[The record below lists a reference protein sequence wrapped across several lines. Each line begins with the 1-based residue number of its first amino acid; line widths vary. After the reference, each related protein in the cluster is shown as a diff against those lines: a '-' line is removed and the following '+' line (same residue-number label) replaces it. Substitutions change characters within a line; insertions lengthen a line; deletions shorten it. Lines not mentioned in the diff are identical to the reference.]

1 MNSYRIPFIVAVAL
15 CVILGYGLYTT
26 QQQLVNINP
35 PTIKIDSA
43 QVVAQKQRIL
53 TLEEALRLRL
63 VEQTYLIDKIQQQT
77 KIKAQTIIVEKKIP
91 IRTEKVIII
100 DSSNNSMDTLNYVK
114 VPFNIVERDSWY
126 TLIAHVDT
134 SYFTL
139 DTLSVNNKISIVVG
153 ERKGKWWQKN
163 EPMVEVKSSNPYT
176 KIEMEN
182 ITIEQ
187 KRKFWQKPL
196 FGALIG
202 AIGMFL
208 LL

>member
-1 MNSYRIPFIVAVAL
+1 MNNYRIPFIVAVVL
-15 CVILGYGLYTT
+15 CFLLGYMLYTT
-26 QQQLVNINP
+26 QQQLTNIAP

-43 QVVAQKQRIL
+43 QVVAQRQRIL
-53 TLEEALRLRL
+53 TLEEALRLKL
-63 VEQTYLIDKIQQQT
+63 IEQTHLINKITQQS
-77 KIKAQTIIVEKKIP
+77 KIKAKTIIVEKKIP

-100 DSSNNSMDTLNYVK
+100 DTSNNMIDTTNYVK
-114 VPFNIVERDSWY
+114 VPFKVSERDTWY
-126 TLIAHVDT
+126 TIIGHVDT
-134 SYFTL
+134 SYFSL
-139 DTLSVNNKISIVVG
+139 DTLSVNNKLSIVVG

-163 EPMVEVKSSNPYT
+163 EPLVEVKSANPYT
-176 KIEMEN
+176 KVELEN
-182 ITIEQ
+182 VTIEQ